1 MLELKYSQ
9 LLTIA
14 SWPASPEVDLFRSG
28 LGKLI
33 AKGELIQ
40 VEPAHKPQE
49 PLGKY
54 AA

>member
-1 MLELKYSQ
+1 MLELNYNQ
-9 LLTIA
+9 LLAIA

-40 VEPAHKPQE
+40 VKQDKPQDY
-49 PLGKY
+49 PGKF